1 MPPCTHQRCRLA
13 HAARLVLAPPSC
25 PIRQGFHTEI
35 EPLPVAVRSHTM
47 KLKILLCSLL
57 FAAIA
62 AKNVYVEGATTD
74 IFIHSGRGLQEW
86 SNFSTYT
93 LSTDKLSWDDA
104 EAMCKAKGQ
113 QLATVHSA
121 AQNELLSTA
130 AGPDYV
136 WIGGTYDAPEGTS
149 QASRWMWS
157 QSNTPL
163 SYTNW
168 SPGKPDSPDT
178 QHCLAVYGNGK
189 WDDGTCTSHQKYVC
203 QASDHVFTSKAELQ
217 TAVQAF
223 DANST
228 VAIATYGPI
237 ADWDV
242 SKVFDMSHLF
252 DNLKDFNENI
262 SNWITSGVTTM
273 ERMFYVRFTRV

>member
-1 MPPCTHQRCRLA
+1 
-13 HAARLVLAPPSC
+13 
-25 PIRQGFHTEI
+25 
-35 EPLPVAVRSHTM
+35 M
-47 KLKILLCSLL
+47 KLTILLCSLL

-62 AKNVYVEGATTD
+62 AKDVYVEGATTD

-86 SNFSTYT
+86 SDFSTYT

-157 QSNTPL
+157 QSNKPL

-168 SPGKPDSPDT
+168 SPGKPDSPDI

-189 WDDGTCTSHQKYVC
+189 WDDGTCTSRRKYVC
-203 QASDHVFTSKAELQ
+203 QTILSPKNCDALTDRKACRTRDQKKVTSTL
-217 TAVQAF
+217 
-223 DANST
+223 
-228 VAIATYGPI
+228 P
-237 ADWDV
+237 
-242 SKVFDMSHLF
+242 
-252 DNLKDFNENI
+252 
-262 SNWITSGVTTM
+262 
-273 ERMFYVRFTRV
+273 